1 MGISLAVKYRPQT
14 LEEVIGQDVTTT
26 ILSKQLKDK
35 TFKNAYLFV
44 GHAGCGKTSVGRIFA
59 KEINGGNGQPIEI
72 DAASNNGAEDVRKL
86 VSESNMQSI
95 TSEYRVYLIDEVHS
109 YSNAAWQAM
118 LKILEESPA
127 KTIFILCT
135 TDPQKIPATVLSR
148 LQIFKFNKI
157 PTHKIQDRLLYVLK
171 EENIK
176 DYEESAI
183 EYIAKFANGGMRNA
197 LTSLDKVLAYNSK
210 ITLKDTEV
218 ILGGASFK
226 TMFELF
232 EEIAGSNTNKV
243 IEIINEVDRTGD
255 IKQFIQQFF
264 VFVTDIQ
271 TFKFTNEVY
280 DSIPSFYEDWL
291 SNISQCSNDFLLN
304 LSELLINLI
313 SDLKY
318 DSNPKYM
325 VLAKLLLFAK

>member
-1 MGISLAVKYRPQT
+1 METLANKYRPQK

-26 ILSKQLKDK
+26 ILAKQLEDK

-44 GHAGCGKTSVGRIFA
+44 GHAGCGKTTVGRILA
-59 KEINGGNGQPIEI
+59 KEINGGNGQAIEI

-86 VSESNMQSI
+86 VSESGMQSI
-95 TSEYRVYLIDEVHS
+95 TSEYRVYLIDECHA

-157 PTHKIQDRLLYVLK
+157 PANKIRDRLLYVLEK
-171 EENIK
+171 ENIK
-176 DYEESAI
+176 DYDNYAI
-183 EYIAKFANGGMRNA
+183 DYIANFADGGMRNA
-197 LTSLDKVLAYNSK
+197 LTYLDKVLAYGSS
-210 ITLKDTEV
+210 ITLADTEI
-218 ILGGASFK
+218 ILGGYSYK

-232 EEIAGSNTNKV
+232 EAIISKDNGKIV
-243 IEIINEVDRTGD
+243 EIISEVDSSGD
-255 IKQFIQQFF
+255 VKQFIQQFF

-271 TFKFTNEVY
+271 MLKFTGGDVNTAL
-280 DSIPSFYEDWL
+280 PSFYEDDVQHWANCDISILLGL
-291 SNISQCSNDFLLN
+291 SDLL
-304 LSELLINLI
+304 LSLI

-318 DSNPKYM
+318 DSSPKYT
-325 VLAKLLLFAK
+325 AIARLLLFVK